1 MTRSARALAAAAVA
15 VFLGGAMAACA
26 APASRA
32 SAGASAATPTAA
44 ASATAGSGSSSGSNP
59 SPSFRSVRT
68 YQRIAVPVRLRIPA
82 IGVDIPLQRLGLA
95 PDGTI
100 AAPDWQ
106 RAGWYEGGPR
116 PGQPGPAVLL
126 GHVDT
131 TAGPAV
137 FYRLDTLRPGDAV
150 TVERADHTSV
160 TFRVAGRL
168 QVAKSAFPADLLYA
182 PTLSPVLRLV
192 TCGGKFNKKTHHY
205 FDNIV
210 VTALPEGAQ

>member
-1 MTRSARALAAAAVA
+1 M
-15 VFLGGAMAACA
+15 
-26 APASRA
+26 
-32 SAGASAATPTAA
+32 
-44 ASATAGSGSSSGSNP
+44 
-59 SPSFRSVRT
+59 
-68 YQRIAVPVRLRIPA
+68 
-82 IGVDIPLQRLGLA
+82 
-95 PDGTI
+95 
-100 AAPDWQ
+100 
-106 RAGWYEGGPR
+106 
-116 PGQPGPAVLL
+116 LL